1 MVIDLYLAGTANGL
15 RASVTLE
22 EAGLPYRVH
31 AMDLAKGEH
40 RGAAFLKL
48 NPAGLIPVIVDQDGP
63 GGKPI
68 TLSQSGAIILYV
80 AEKAGKFLP
89 RDAAR
94 RAVTMQWFM
103 QGATDVVA
111 TSGAIFRLENS
122 VPEKSPSSIDYFR
135 QRLLGFFSVCDAH
148 LAGREYLA
156 DELSVADL
164 MLYPNF
170 ALRKAL
176 IDQAGGFANLQRW
189 GATMDSR
196 PAVRKGMKILG

>member
-1 MVIDLYLAGTANGL
+1 MIDLYSAGTANGF
-15 RASVTLE
+15 RASVALE

-31 AMDLAKGEH
+31 KVDLAKGDQ
-40 RGAAFLKL
+40 RGAEFLKL

-68 TLSQSGAIILYV
+68 TISQSGAIILYI
-80 AEKAGKFLP
+80 ADKTGKLLP
-89 RDAAR
+89 KDAAR
-94 RAVTMQWFM
+94 RAIALQWFM
-103 QGATDVVA
+103 QGATDVAA

-122 VPEKSPSSIDYFR
+122 VPEKTPSSIEYFK
-135 QRLLGFFSVCDAH
+135 QRLLGFFSVCDAR
-148 LAGREYLA
+148 LAGRDYLA

-170 ALRKAL
+170 ALRKQL

-189 GATMDSR
+189 GATMAAR
-196 PAVRKGMKILG
+196 PAVQKGMKVFG

>member
-1 MVIDLYLAGTANGL
+1 MIDLYMAGTANGL
-15 RASVTLE
+15 RASVALE

-31 AMDLAKGEH
+31 AVDLAKGEH

-48 NPAGLIPVIVDQDGP
+48 NPAGLIPVIVDPDGP

-68 TLSQSGAIILYV
+68 TLSQSGAIILYI
-80 AEKAGKFLP
+80 AEKTGRFLP
-89 RDAAR
+89 KDAAR

-122 VPEKSPSSIDYFR
+122 VQEKSPSSIDYFR

-170 ALRKAL
+170 ALRKPL

-189 GATMDSR
+189 GATMASR
-196 PAVRKGMKILG
+196 PAVGKGMKVLG

>member
-1 MVIDLYLAGTANGL
+1 MIDLYLAGTANGL
-15 RASVTLE
+15 RASVALE

-31 AMDLAKGEH
+31 AVDLAKGEH
-40 RGAAFLKL
+40 RGAAFLK
-48 NPAGLIPVIVDQDGP
+48 PAGLIPVIVDQDGP
-63 GGKPI
+63 GGKPV
-68 TLSQSGAIILYV
+68 TLSQSGAIILYI
-80 AEKAGKFLP
+80 AEKTGKFLP

-122 VPEKSPSSIDYFR
+122 VPEKIPSSIDYFK
-135 QRLLGFFSVCDAH
+135 QRLLGFLSVCDAH

-170 ALRKAL
+170 ALRKPL
-176 IDQAGGFANLQRW
+176 IDQAGGFTNLQRW
-189 GATMDSR
+189 GATMASR
-196 PAVRKGMKILG
+196 PAVSKGMKVLG

>member
-1 MVIDLYLAGTANGL
+1 MIDLYLAGTANGL
-15 RASVTLE
+15 RASVALE

-31 AMDLAKGEH
+31 AVDLAKGEH

-63 GGKPI
+63 GGKPV
-68 TLSQSGAIILYV
+68 TLSQSGAIILYI
-80 AEKAGKFLP
+80 AEKTGKFLP

-122 VPEKSPSSIDYFR
+122 VPEKIPSSIDYFK
-135 QRLLGFFSVCDAH
+135 QRLLGFLSVCDAH

-170 ALRKAL
+170 ALRKLL
-176 IDQAGGFANLQRW
+176 IDQAGGFANLQRR
-189 GATMDSR
+189 GAAMASR
-196 PAVRKGMKILG
+196 PAVGKGMKVLG